1 MRSSLLLLAFVVTA
15 LGLGVGTFCGKE
27 EPSRSSSDLEERLE
41 KLRSVPYTSV
51 TQEKVSE
58 DTAGV
63 ISIDRDRAWPGYNL
77 YCSRLAPEAFL
88 LDLDGNIVNRWS
100 YEQERYKVWDHAILL
115 DNGDIIVLNKFLY
128 IFQLDWNS
136 NLIWEKKM
144 AAHHDVAMAGDGTL
158 FVIEFSTMPHRDLLV
173 RFAQVVHLTADGEEL
188 GRWSTYDRLDDLKHA
203 LDQTS
208 FLDTTL
214 DTLEA
219 RGIKPDSAYAAG
231 ARIGGIMLGKR
242 QRPEIKRRIIYDY
255 FHLNTITILPETPL
269 AGRDPRFAA
278 GNLLLCLR
286 NVNQL
291 AVLNWD
297 RGDVLWSW
305 GEGVLEWPHHPT
317 VLENG
322 NFLVFDNGVDRTYSK
337 VVELDPITNTVV
349 WEYVADPPET
359 FYSPTKGSAQRLP
372 NGNTLI
378 CDGDRGR
385 VFEVTREGEIVWDW
399 YNPIVRE
406 HRRLQVYR
414 MMRYPV
420 EMVESILGR

>member
-1 MRSSLLLLAFVVTA
+1 MVALVVTA
-15 LGLGVGTFCGKE
+15 LAFGLATSCGRE
-27 EPSRSSSDLEERLE
+27 ESSRRSRELEKRLE

-51 TQEKVSE
+51 TTETVSE

-63 ISIDRDRAWPGYNL
+63 MFIDRERVWPGYNF
-77 YCSRLAPEAFL
+77 YCSHIAPEAFL
-88 LDLDGNIVNRWS
+88 LDMDGNIVNRWS
-100 YEQERYKVWDHAILL
+100 YEQERFKVWEHAILL
-115 DNGDIIVLNKFLY
+115 DNGDIVVLNKFLY
-128 IFQLDWNS
+128 VFQLDWNS
-136 NLIWEKKM
+136 NLIWEKRM
-144 AAHHDVAMAGDGTL
+144 VVHHDVVMAEDGTF
-158 FVIEFSTMPHRDLLV
+158 FVIELSTMPHRDLLV
-173 RFAQVVHLTADGEEL
+173 RFAQVVHITAQGEEL
-188 GRWSTYDRLDDLKHA
+188 GRWSTYDRLDDLKRA

-219 RGIKPDSAYAAG
+219 HGISPDSAYAAG
-231 ARIGGIMLGKR
+231 ARIGGVMLGKR
-242 QRPEIKRRIIYDY
+242 QRPEIRHRIIYDY

-269 AGRDPRFAA
+269 AGRDASFAA

-286 NVNQL
+286 NANQL
-291 AVLNWD
+291 AVINWD
-297 RGDVLWSW
+297 SGEVLWNW

-322 NFLVFDNGVDRTYSK
+322 NFLVFDNGVDRKYSK
-337 VVELDPITNTVV
+337 VVELAPITKTVV

-359 FYSPTKGSAQRLP
+359 FYSPTKGSAERLP

-399 YNPIVRE
+399 YNPIMRE

-414 MMRYPV
+414 MIRYPV

>member
-1 MRSSLLLLAFVVTA
+1 MRSRLLLLAFVVIALA
-15 LGLGVGTFCGKE
+15 LGLATFCGKE
-27 EPSRSSSDLEERLE
+27 EPSRRSSELEERLE
-41 KLRSVPYTSV
+41 TLRSVPYTSV
-51 TQEKVSE
+51 TSEKVSE

-63 ISIDRDRAWPGYNL
+63 MFIDRDRAWPGYNF

-100 YEQERYKVWDHAILL
+100 YEQEPYKLWDHAILL
-115 DNGDIIVLNKFLY
+115 DNGDIVVLNKFLY

-136 NLIWEKKM
+136 NLIWEKRM
-144 AAHHDVAMAGDGTL
+144 AAHHDVAMAEDGMF
-158 FVIEFSTMPHRDLLV
+158 FVIEFSTARHRDLFV
-173 RFAQVVHLTADGEEL
+173 RFARVVHLAAGGEEL
-188 GRWSTYDRLDDLKHA
+188 GRWSTYDHLDDLKHA
-203 LDQTS
+203 LDQAS

-219 RGIKPDSAYAAG
+219 RGIKPDSARAAG
-231 ARIGGIMLGKR
+231 VRIDVFPLGKQER
-242 QRPEIKRRIIYDY
+242 KNIYDY

-269 AGRDPRFAA
+269 AGRDARFAA

-291 AVLNWD
+291 AIINWD
-297 RGDVLWSW
+297 SGEVLWSW

-317 VLENG
+317 VLEDG
-322 NFLVFDNGVDRTYSK
+322 NFLVFDNGVDREYSK
-337 VVELDPITNTVV
+337 VLELDPISKTVV
-349 WEYVADPPET
+349 WEYVAHPPET
-359 FYSPTKGSAQRLP
+359 FYSPSKGSAQRLP

-385 VFEVTREGEIVWDW
+385 VFEVTREGDIVWDW
-399 YNPIVRE
+399 YNPIIRE
-406 HRRLQVYR
+406 HRRVQVYR

-420 EMVESILGR
+420 ETVESILGR